1 MSRVMSRIYYL
12 GTVTIWVLNLSMTK
26 FLQSQKNSL
35 LETNK
40 RRSRSR
46 IVPSTQQPLS
56 NLPFHPL
63 KTHRDRPV
71 KANVLMH
78 GCRLSR
84 VEGQVP
90 YYGGKQK

>member
-1 MSRVMSRIYYL
+1 MNDQIPSLTTQSDINKN
-12 GTVTIWVLNLSMTK
+12 TTKVTYCTEYTTAFIK
-26 FLQSQKNSL
+26 YSL
-35 LETNK
+35 
-40 RRSRSR
+40 
-46 IVPSTQQPLS
+46 
-56 NLPFHPL
+56 HPP
-63 KTHRDRPV
+63 KPHRHSHV